1 MHLNGNLKQTDIKSF
16 FTGKNPN
23 AYIKREEV
31 NDNEQKPEKTDKW
44 VRNQKPKTKQPQVRG
59 KAKEILDRNLKLQKA
74 ELKRK
79 LDENTEKMEAMK
91 KIKKSF
97 QKKNIILK

>member
-16 FTGKNPN
+16 FTGKNPD

-31 NDNEQKPEKTDKW
+31 NDNKQKPEKTDKW
-44 VRNQKPKTKQPQVRG
+44 VLKQKPKTKQPQVRG